1 MLRAVMHL
9 VADTAN
15 YSGVKTLFWDG
26 PDWLAIMRIGLGLWW
41 FESWRH
47 KDKKAWLQRGAGIAW
62 AKEFAD
68 KHRWGVVRNSFNKFV
83 APHPKEMAYLV
94 VFAELAIALGL
105 ITGFLTPI
113 AAAGALLLNLQYF
126 IVMIH
131 DWAER
136 GQNLMMILLSALVIF
151 MQANQAWSIDSWLGI
166 LGG

>member
-1 MLRAVMHL
+1 MLPAVMHL
-9 VADTAN
+9 VADSAN
-15 YSGVKTLFWDG
+15 YSVVKTLFWQG

-47 KDKKAWLQRGAGIAW
+47 KDKAAWLQRGAGISW

-68 KHRWGVVRNSFNKFV
+68 KHRWGFVRNSFNKVV
-83 APHPKEMAYLV
+83 APHPKEMAYIV

-113 AAAGALLLNLQYF
+113 AAIGAILLNLQYF

-131 DWAER
+131 DWAEQ
-136 GQNLMMILLSALVIF
+136 GQNLMMMLLALLVVF
-151 MQANQAWSIDSWLGI
+151 MQANQAWSIDSWFGI